1 MKKLKLLV
9 LLFAA
14 FLILPF
20 AVYAEDDYEDEGYVE
35 EVSEEVSEESQSD
48 DSKEVNV
55 YFFRGEGCSHCAEA
69 EAWFKSIEEEYG
81 SFFKLVDYE
90 TWYNEE
96 NSKLMQ
102 DVAEARGE
110 TAEGVPYIIVGNK
123 SWNGFTESY
132 GEEILEQIKTVFAQ
146 DVSERYDIM
155 TYLPYIKNGEK
166 KEEEKSSNDVLSL
179 IIILAVVGGIGF
191 GVYQARKKTN

>member
-96 NSKLMQ
+96 NAKLMQ

-155 TYLPYIKNGEK
+155 TYLPYIKNGEE
-166 KEEEKSSNDVLSL
+166 KEEKKSSNDVLSL
-179 IIILAVVGGIGF
+179 IIILAVAGGIGF